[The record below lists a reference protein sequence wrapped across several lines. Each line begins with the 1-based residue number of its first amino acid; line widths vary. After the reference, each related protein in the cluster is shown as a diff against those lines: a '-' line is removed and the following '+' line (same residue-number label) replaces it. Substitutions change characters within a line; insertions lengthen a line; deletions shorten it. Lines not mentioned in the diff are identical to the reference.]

1 MSLPDFIVFSY
12 EFDVKGKNVPL
23 TDEKVIAQ
31 KLEDKALAWV
41 HLDATKPGVREWL
54 GEHVDYLDDL
64 VLDALLAEETRP
76 RLMEHKDGA
85 LLILRGVNLNEDA
98 KPEDMISI
106 RMWIDSQ
113 RIITIRRR
121 KLRAVQDIQQQMETG
136 GGPKNAADF
145 LVSLT
150 TRLFQRM
157 EPTLVDLDQ
166 HADDIEERV
175 LDNPD
180 TSERQEIVDIRKQ
193 TIELRRYIAPQKD
206 IISYLRTSNIRW
218 LDEKHR
224 RQLQENQ
231 DRLTRYVEELDA
243 IRERSQIIKDELAN
257 ALADRMNKNMYVLSI
272 IAAIFLP
279 LEFLTGLL
287 GINVGG
293 MPGAEYDLAFWIVC
307 GLCVAFSV
315 LLLWIFRLLKWL

>member
-1 MSLPDFIVFSY
+1 
-12 EFDVKGKNVPL
+12 
-23 TDEKVIAQ
+23 
-31 KLEDKALAWV
+31 
-41 HLDATKPGVREWL
+41 WL

-121 KLRAVQDIQQQMETG
+121 KLRAVQDIHQQMETG

-279 LEFLTGLL
+279 LGFLTGLL

-307 GLCVAFSV
+307 GLCVAFSA